1 TARTVANPNPRT
13 SPNTNAPIHT
23 RRDTTGKRLLIA
35 ATTTEMAMR
44 LSTRRDGNSTMPSA
58 AADKVIEWAR
68 VKAGTTRVVA
78 HTAPPRV
85 STGRHTLPDLI
96 TTA

>member
-1 TARTVANPNPRT
+1 MQVQGILGSLVVA
-13 SPNTNAPIHT
+13 
-23 RRDTTGKRLLIA
+23 L
-35 ATTTEMAMR
+35 AMT
-44 LSTRRDGNSTMPSA
+44 LSTRRDGNSTMPST

-68 VKAGTTRVVA
+68 VKAVTTRVVA

-96 TTA
+96 TTAESRSVTRNNMWS